1 MKLLHSMVE
10 VAVIDTDLVV
20 YEQKGAVAFIQDED
34 WVNIHKSDLPQL
46 IEVLTELYTKY
57 QVGDEE

>member
-20 YEQKGAVAFIQDED
+20 YEQKAAVAFIQDDD

-46 IEVLTELYTKY
+46 IEVLTDLYNKY
-57 QVGDEE
+57 QGEIA